1 MTEKRFIKDIFK
13 QDKPIIGMIHLRP
26 LPGSPL
32 YDPANMSV
40 SKITEIAINEAL
52 KLQNA
57 GIDGLQ
63 IENIWDYPYLKGS
76 DIGHE
81 TTTIMAVIASK
92 IKESVDIPIGIN
104 CHLNG
109 GMKALAIAA
118 AVEAKWVRVFEWVNA
133 YVSHAGIL
141 EGIGGK
147 LSRYRSF
154 LKAEDIK
161 FFCDVNVKHG
171 SHFIISDRTIADQ
184 ARDAESEGAE
194 ALIVTGFETGKSPTP
209 EKVKE
214 FSRNVQVP
222 VLLGSG
228 TDIANVSTLLK
239 YADGAIV
246 GSYFKEGNDWKRPV
260 DGKKAEEFM
269 KVVKKLREEL
279 KND

>member
-13 QDKPIIGMIHLRP
+13 QNKPIIGMIHLRP

-63 IENIWDYPYLKGS
+63 IENIWDYPYLRGS

-118 AVEAKWVRVFEWVNA
+118 AVEAKWVRVFEWVYA

-194 ALIVTGFETGKSPTP
+194 ALIVTGFETGKSPTS

-222 VLLGSG
+222 VFLGSG
-228 TDIANVSTLLK
+228 TDIANVSALLK

-246 GSYFKEGNDWKRPV
+246 GSYFKEGNNWKRPV

-269 KVVKKLREEL
+269 KVVKKLREKL

>member
-32 YDPANMSV
+32 YDPANISV

>member
-13 QDKPIIGMIHLRP
+13 QNKPIIGMIHLRP

-57 GIDGLQ
+57 DVDGLQ

-222 VLLGSG
+222 VFLGSG
-228 TDIANVSTLLK
+228 TDISNVSTLLK

-260 DGKKAEEFM
+260 DCKKAEEFM

>member
-1 MTEKRFIKDIFK
+1 MAERRFIKGIFE
-13 QDKPIIGMIHLRP
+13 QNKPVIGMIHLRP

-32 YDPANMSV
+32 YDPANMNV
-40 SKITEIAINEAL
+40 GKITKVAVNEAL

-81 TTTIMAVIASK
+81 TTTTMAVIASK

-109 GMKALAIAA
+109 GMKALAIAT
-118 AVEAKWVRVFEWVNA
+118 AVEAKWIRVFEWVNA
-133 YVSHAGIL
+133 YISHAGIL

-194 ALIVTGFETGKSPTP
+194 ALIVTGFETGKAPEP

-214 FSRNVQVP
+214 FSKNVQIP
-222 VLLGSG
+222 VILGSG
-228 TDIANVSTLLK
+228 IDIVNVATLLK
-239 YADGAIV
+239 YADGAII
-246 GSYFKEGNDWKRPV
+246 GSYFKEDNDWKRPV

-269 KVVKKLREEL
+269 KVVKELREEL